1 MKFIE
6 PMMPTLVD
14 KLPTRGEW
22 LTEVKFDGWR
32 CQIHIDNGDVRVF
45 TRRGH
50 DWTDKLK
57 PIADAAAQI
66 DASTAII
73 DGELI
78 HPHESGRS
86 DFAELQSSVRSATGD
101 PIFMAFDLLHLAEYD
116 LRNMPIEQRRQML
129 QDLIPPNGS
138 IQFSQA
144 LAGSLDFIFAAAED
158 VGLEGIVCKRAGS
171 PYRSGTSTYW
181 LKVKC
186 FMESDLELLGVQREP
201 GKPTM
206 ALMGEFGTR
215 EYVGTAFV
223 TFGSPLREEFNAMV
237 EANTDSKS
245 KLPPNRARKSKD
257 PVQWLRPGIIARVRH
272 LRGEKMLRHAKLVS
286 FDAT

>member
-1 MKFIE
+1 M
-6 PMMPTLVD
+6 
-14 KLPTRGEW
+14 
-22 LTEVKFDGWR
+22 
-32 CQIHIDNGDVRVF
+32 RVF

-57 PIADAAAQI
+57 PIADAAAKL
-66 DASTAII
+66 DASAAII
-73 DGELI
+73 DGELV

-86 DFAELQSSVRSATGD
+86 DFAALQSSVRSATGD
-101 PIFMAFDLLHLAEYD
+101 LIFMAFDLLHLAQDD
-116 LRNMPIEQRRQML
+116 LRNLPIEQRRHML
-129 QDLIPPNGS
+129 QEPHPAKWEDS
-138 IQFSQA
+138 V
-144 LAGSLDFIFAAAED
+144 LAKRLTGSLDFLFAAAED
-158 VGLEGIVCKRAGS
+158 AGLEGIVCKRAGS

-186 FMESDLELLGVQREP
+186 FMESDLELLGVQRET

-223 TFGSPLREEFNAMV
+223 TFGRPLREEFNALV
-237 EANTDSKS
+237 EANTESKS
-245 KLPPNRARKSKD
+245 KLPPNRERKSKD